1 MTFVAQQE
9 LQAYEQSE
17 KAQTAEV
24 ERERRELQ
32 QFLVVLKEGSR

>member
-1 MTFVAQQE
+1 
-9 LQAYEQSE
+9 LQAYEQFE
-17 KAQTAEV
+17 KVQTAEV